1 MMQLHTGQRL
11 TLYVAGA
18 SPQSSSAVR
27 AVAAL
32 LRDAAGSYD
41 LSVVDVYRTPS
52 AAHAAGV
59 VTVPSVVFTGG
70 GSKEIVSGT
79 FDEEIL
85 RRKLRII

>member
-18 SPQSSSAVR
+18 SPQSSNAVR
-27 AVAAL
+27 AVARL

-41 LSVVDVYRTPS
+41 LSVVDVYRAPA

-59 VTVPSVVFTGG
+59 VTVPSVVFTGAR
-70 GSKEIVSGT
+70 SKVIVSGT
-79 FDEEIL
+79 FDKEIL
-85 RRKLRII
+85 RRKLGIL